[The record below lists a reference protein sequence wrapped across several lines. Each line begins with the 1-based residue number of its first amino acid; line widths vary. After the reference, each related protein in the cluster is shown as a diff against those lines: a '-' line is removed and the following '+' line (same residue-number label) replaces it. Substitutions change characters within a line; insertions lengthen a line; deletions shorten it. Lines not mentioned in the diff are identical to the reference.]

1 MSGDNSLYRGALRAQ
16 GSFTKLGLFRPGRLS
31 LYLHYRS
38 AHLLPPPPNCSISP
52 SMEIAVCRTCFHP
65 AQVSRVRAART
76 EDWLCRSAEHS
87 ENLGLVGGK
96 KKKAKTQAALISLSM
111 GREKQS
117 LFAAVEKGAQ
127 EDEVIFQCLQLQ

>member
-76 EDWLCRSAEHS
+76 GFAEVLS
-87 ENLGLVGGK
+87 TQKTWVWWGEK